1 MAEAVMT
8 AASQMQLIGLP
19 SAQPATSES
28 DEAYTIDSAAYP
40 IIRLCSDFFGGIG
53 LDPTANPQKTIPARH
68 HMTKAD
74 NSLNQSWKG
83 KGAVYMNPP
92 YSCADVFL
100 AKLVEEY
107 LLGHCPEAI
116 ALIIATTACSKKC
129 GPLIQATAA
138 GQCWIHGRL
147 RFRYGTKE
155 RMDQIGETLTVPSVL
170 IYWGERVETFQQ
182 TFNPLGTCS
191 ALAKGPQIPPKL
203 GPIQK
208 RLLQFLL
215 KHGAASLR
223 IYAKE
228 LGTDKSAA
236 SKAIKALRL
245 RGLVEGEPLTLT
257 VAGIQAASFINRTN
271 DN

>member
-1 MAEAVMT
+1 MAGALMT
-8 AASQMQLIGLP
+8 ATSQMQLVGLP

-40 IIRLCSDFFGGIG
+40 VIRLCSDFFGGIG

-74 NSLNQSWKG
+74 NSLNQSWKD

-129 GPLIQATAA
+129 GPLIKTTAA
-138 GQCWIHGRL
+138 AQCWIHGRL
-147 RFRYGTKE
+147 RFRYGSKE
-155 RMDQIGETLTVPSVL
+155 RMGQIGETLTVPSTL

-191 ALAKGPQIPPKL
+191 ALAKGPQIPPRL
-203 GPIQK
+203 GPVQK
-208 RLLQFLL
+208 RMLQFLL
-215 KHGAASLR
+215 KHGPHSLR
-223 IYAKE
+223 GYADA
-228 LGTDKSAA
+228 LGTDKSTV
-236 SKAIKALRL
+236 SKALKALRAREL
-245 RGLVEGEPLTLT
+245 ISGQPPELTATGL
-257 VAGIQAASFINRTN
+257 AAAAHINRTP
-271 DN
+271 